1 LTIVEDVKDVS
12 ASSPRV
18 ATANGVKTRGSRRPK
33 LSPEESRE
41 IARLYSDTNTSTSAI
56 CSQFGIGESSLY
68 RIVQRQGIPLRGRS
82 AASKA
87 PGRKPAQSSTRGRRA
102 ASTARPRTARAASTQ
117 RGAPAGGSSTPASV
131 GGGKRFRIR
140 YFQERVFE
148 AATIQE
154 AVRQA
159 ESLGAT
165 EIMGVAREA
174 S

>member
-1 LTIVEDVKDVS
+1 LTIVEDVNDVS
-12 ASSPRV
+12 GGSRRA

-33 LSPEESRE
+33 LSQEESRE

-68 RIVQRQGIPLRGRS
+68 RIVQRQGIPVQT
-82 AASKA
+82 
-87 PGRKPAQSSTRGRRA
+87 PARGRRA
-102 ASTARPRTARAASTQ
+102 VAATRSKPAGPASTRRATPTN
-117 RGAPAGGSSTPASV
+117 GVSSTSGAV
-131 GGGKRFRIR
+131 GSAKRFRIR

-148 AATIQE
+148 AATIQD
-154 AVRQA
+154 ALRQA
-159 ESLGAT
+159 ESFGAT